1 MSPPYRIFQPTTRIL
16 SSASAPDLLHWVS
29 ATLDVGVCLL
39 LIDLRYVMFMDSS
52 GLGALVIARN
62 RVAKHGGR
70 LAVCSLNGQ
79 TRMLMETADFHSV
92 VDIYDDPTDFQQS
105 VLK

>member
-16 SSASAPDLLHWVS
+16 SSTSAPDLLHWVS
-29 ATLDVGVCLL
+29 ATLDVGIRLL

-62 RVAKHGGR
+62 RVDKQGGT
-70 LAVCSLNGQ
+70 LAVCSLSGQ
-79 TRMLMETADFHSV
+79 TRMLMETADVHTI
-92 VDIYDDPTDFQQS
+92 VDIYDDPIDFQNS